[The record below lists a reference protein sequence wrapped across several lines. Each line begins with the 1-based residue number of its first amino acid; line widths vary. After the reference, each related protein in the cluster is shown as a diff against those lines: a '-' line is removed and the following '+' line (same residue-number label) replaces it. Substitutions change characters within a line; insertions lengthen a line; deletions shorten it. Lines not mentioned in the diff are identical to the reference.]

1 MILCHLNKIGV
12 FFAPKTGSTSL
23 HKLFSNYTTNL
34 NKHDHITYEELFNK
48 HPELMSYDFYAFYRE
63 PADRLLSA
71 LLFIKQKRKPDMF
84 RIITGTNPERPD
96 RLSEEQTSVVDNYS
110 VYKMLENFSLFDP
123 GLDLEFNW
131 LLKPQ
136 INWLDHKS
144 IQLLNFYDY
153 DNEVRNLLL
162 KFQFIPN
169 LTFKTNTTVY
179 PKDTQ
184 IVNACRYFAGNYYKQ
199 DYEFFKAKGIQFT

>member
-1 MILCHLNKIGV
+1 
-12 FFAPKTGSTSL
+12 
-23 HKLFSNYTTNL
+23 
-34 NKHDHITYEELFNK
+34 
-48 HPELMSYDFYAFYRE
+48 
-63 PADRLLSA
+63 
-71 LLFIKQKRKPDMF
+71 MF

-110 VYKMLENFSLFDP
+110 VCKMLENFSLFDP

-136 INWLDHKS
+136 VHWLDYKS

-153 DNEVRNLLL
+153 DNEVQNLLL

-169 LTFKTNTTVY
+169 LTFKANTTIH
-179 PKDTQ
+179 PKEPDIFKTCQ
-184 IVNACRYFAGNYYKQ
+184 QFATNYYKQ
-199 DYEFFKAKGIQFT
+199 DYEFFEARGIQFT

>member
-1 MILCHLNKIGV
+1 M
-12 FFAPKTGSTSL
+12 FFPPKTGTTSL
-23 HKLFSNYTTNL
+23 HKIFAQYTLNLNTRDHINYEKLFSKY
-34 NKHDHITYEELFNK
+34 
-48 HPELMSYDFYAFYRE
+48 PELDLYKFYAFYRE

-71 LLFIKQKRKPDMF
+71 LLFIKQKRKADMY
-84 RIITGTNPERPD
+84 RIITEIHPKDAD
-96 RLSEEQTSVVDNYS
+96 RLTEEEILTVDFYS
-110 VYKMLENFSLFDP
+110 VYKMLENFSLFNP

-136 INWLDHKS
+136 VHWLDHKS
-144 IQLLNFYDY
+144 IQLLNFYNY

-169 LTFKTNTTVY
+169 LTFKVNTTIR

-199 DYEFFKAKGIQFT
+199 DYEFFKTKGIQFT

>member
-1 MILCHLNKIGV
+1 
-12 FFAPKTGSTSL
+12 
-23 HKLFSNYTTNL
+23 
-34 NKHDHITYEELFNK
+34 
-48 HPELMSYDFYAFYRE
+48 
-63 PADRLLSA
+63 
-71 LLFIKQKRKPDMF
+71 
-84 RIITGTNPERPD
+84 
-96 RLSEEQTSVVDNYS
+96 
-110 VYKMLENFSLFDP
+110 MLENFSLFDP